1 MIIRRVALTIL
12 LAGILSGA
20 VLVGVVSAQQTPPTQ
35 QAPPTQQSAPGGSR
49 TPLPTDRR
57 TSVPQ
62 SNPSLTDAERYLA
75 LLDCYKPTKPLGF
88 DPHCEATVALTNFIS
103 RLDQF
108 GPTNPFPS
116 CDLGMVGAINDIN
129 LKVNTAI
136 EYHKFSDR
144 IFDDPRFDQRK
155 IDPRDKSRW
164 MTENDLA
171 IYRIVEI
178 LMPYSARPGSSSFGF
193 TPVLYHRDVV
203 RHAADVLELNNKLSA
218 WGLDVAFLTTARG
231 YAIYQFVINCVSAQ
245 DLRQTTAAMAAR
257 AYAVRTAAESESF
270 FSQEILNLNNDRV
283 PRPALR
289 RWLVENDLIEG
300 GGRKGGGFPRQI
312 YLGSSHGFEYYSRR
326 LSPEFECSRGL
337 VRNFYGTLRE
347 VRERIGNLDVITKF
361 EPVGVESQCEYEINQ
376 DRRPA
381 INTLLT
387 LRTLPYVPLGGGVKD
402 DYEQLL
408 KGIADAITGHIRNI
422 IDQKD
427 FEACELGLLLNQEER
442 CKQLAASFGRQ
453 RQATIASDLSEEKK
467 QIVAELTAL
476 QSMALVIRNILSIRP
491 RPEQLRYR
499 R

>member
-1 MIIRRVALTIL
+1 
-12 LAGILSGA
+12 
-20 VLVGVVSAQQTPPTQ
+20 
-35 QAPPTQQSAPGGSR
+35 
-49 TPLPTDRR
+49 
-57 TSVPQ
+57 
-62 SNPSLTDAERYLA
+62 
-75 LLDCYKPTKPLGF
+75 
-88 DPHCEATVALTNFIS
+88 
-103 RLDQF
+103 
-108 GPTNPFPS
+108 
-116 CDLGMVGAINDIN
+116 
-129 LKVNTAI
+129 
-136 EYHKFSDR
+136 
-144 IFDDPRFDQRK
+144 
-155 IDPRDKSRW
+155 